1 MTLSYA
7 AATDHDNDDD
17 DDDDNRV
24 FATGTARNSYGPP

>member
-7 AATDHDNDDD
+7 AATDHGNDDD

-24 FATGTARNSYGPP
+24 FATGTARNS